1 MKSKLNKE
9 LWNKEGRHCTEVAF
23 VLLTQPAQVGFLAFP
38 RFFQRNSNFLFSQ
51 RFIDSSALLSVCG
64 QCMKSCL
71 IVDGTHLV
79 LASGK
84 LVLQKRIME
93 PGSSCKL

>member
-9 LWNKEGRHCTEVAF
+9 LWNKEGRHRTVVAF

-64 QCMKSCL
+64 QCLKSCL

-79 LASGK
+79 LANRQASATKKNYGT
-84 LVLQKRIME
+84 
-93 PGSSCKL
+93 GF